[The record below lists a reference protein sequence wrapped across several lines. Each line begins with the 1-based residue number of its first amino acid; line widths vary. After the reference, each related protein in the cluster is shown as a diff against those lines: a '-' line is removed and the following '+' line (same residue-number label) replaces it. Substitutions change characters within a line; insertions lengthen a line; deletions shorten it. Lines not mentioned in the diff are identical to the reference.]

1 MTALNALERVLKSYN
16 DYYNVTR
23 DGISPPFIAEAAFH
37 SNSTQY
43 FLSKKVQLAHANSN
57 EYVFFAVSDSL
68 DQGEVEE
75 LARLA
80 WDLGMERVS
89 PHKNHR
95 NTDVSLVILA
105 ENITPQA
112 SGLIKKLRHYRSY
125 RFGLH
130 GWSNFQVIAMETSSG
145 KLAYNWHGRNLKG
158 LFRNISMK

>member
-112 SGLIKKLRHYRSY
+112 RATLLGRSVGGTFKRLQWRPLQGNWLIT
-125 RFGLH
+125 GM
-130 GWSNFQVIAMETSSG
+130 AET
-145 KLAYNWHGRNLKG
+145 
-158 LFRNISMK
+158 